1 MKQHLLGSYL
11 DALGSIIAAQIF
23 KGKAMQGGLS
33 GAKRLAKM
41 PDLCRLLN
49 SIGELPRVTIFVCL
63 EQAEATESRSR
74 FFYPNSYLVVHHRK
88 QDGVFLLFDGCCTL
102 IKHFAAQV

>member
-23 KGKAMQGGLS
+23 KGKAMEGGLS

-49 SIGELPRVTIFVCL
+49 SIGALPRVTTCVCF
-63 EQAEATESRSR
+63 EEAEANAAKSLSRI
-74 FFYPNSYLVVHHRK
+74 FYPDSYLVVYHRK
-88 QDGVFLLFDGCCTL
+88 ARRSVPL
-102 IKHFAAQV
+102 